1 MSTLYEK
8 VLDQVRAGMCQED
21 FQENSE
27 AHIDSLNRRT
37 NEELVQLIS
46 DALEES
52 K

>member
-21 FQENSE
+21 FEDNSE
-27 AHIDSLNRRT
+27 AHIDSLNSRT
-37 NEELVQLIS
+37 NEEMLQLIS
-46 DALEES
+46 DALEEL

>member
-1 MSTLYEK
+1 MKTLYTA

-27 AHIDSLNRRT
+27 AHIESLNRKT

-46 DALEES
+46 DALDELA
-52 K
+52 